1 VRTGRERFMLA
12 ARPKKIRLGPP
23 LFVVADTCTLV
34 RNSAV
39 TAGPISQAEAVL
51 ALREH
56 LRTTPD
62 DADPFAVVPKNAEA
76 A

>member
-1 VRTGRERFMLA
+1 MLA

-23 LFVVADTCTLV
+23 LFVVVDACTLV